1 MAAAQRGKA
10 DYMRAVAP
18 RSSPSSRPSKSL
30 TIADLVAL
38 TEVPPATIHY
48 YLRHGLVPPPKRVS
62 PNRFTYDDRH
72 VQALR
77 LVRLL
82 RDRRG
87 LPLDMIR
94 RIMPELLRLEAEE
107 AFRPEMWD
115 RALAPRVSRR
125 RLPSQRLLDAAKDAF
140 ARRAYGDVN
149 VDDICRAARIAK
161 GSFYRHYRSKEELF
175 FAAVEATA
183 NDLSEDF
190 AQAAGERLVPAVEA
204 GEVMAP
210 LLEPRLPIFLD
221 LFARSLQ
228 RHSGYPATSKKVFRA
243 AVGRIGQ
250 HVGGEGVPDERGA
263 RVFGAAFLEVFRRS
277 MQGADAA
284 EAPTLPVDL
293 G

>member
-1 MAAAQRGKA
+1 
-10 DYMRAVAP
+10 MRAVAP
-18 RSSPSSRPSKSL
+18 RSSPTPPRSKAL
-30 TIADLVAL
+30 TIADLVAV

-48 YLRHGLVPPPKRVS
+48 YLRLGLVPPPKRIS
-62 PNRFTYDDRH
+62 PNRFTYDERH

-87 LPLDMIR
+87 LSLDMIR

-115 RALAPRVSRR
+115 RALAPRLSRR
-125 RLPSQRLLDAAKDAF
+125 RTPSQRLLEAAKDAF
-140 ARRAYGDVN
+140 GRRGYDDVN

-183 NDLSEDF
+183 NDLCDEF
-190 AQAAGERLVPAVEA
+190 AQVVGMEPVAVGTAGEL
-204 GEVMAP
+204 MAP

-228 RHSGYPATSKKVFRA
+228 RHAGYPAASRKVFGA
-243 AVGRIGQ
+243 AVGHIGR
-250 HVGGEGVPDERGA
+250 HVEGDGAPEERGA
-263 RVFGAAFLEVFRRS
+263 RVFGAAFVEVFRRS
-277 MQGADAA
+277 MQAPDVAGGA
-284 EAPTLPVDL
+284 PPVPL
-293 G
+293 RLR

>member
-125 RLPSQRLLDAAKDAF
+125 RSPDA
-140 ARRAYGDVN
+140 RT
-149 VDDICRAARIAK
+149 
-161 GSFYRHYRSKEELF
+161 
-175 FAAVEATA
+175 AT
-183 NDLSEDF
+183 
-190 AQAAGERLVPAVEA
+190 
-204 GEVMAP
+204 
-210 LLEPRLPIFLD
+210 
-221 LFARSLQ
+221 
-228 RHSGYPATSKKVFRA
+228 
-243 AVGRIGQ
+243 
-250 HVGGEGVPDERGA
+250 
-263 RVFGAAFLEVFRRS
+263 
-277 MQGADAA
+277 
-284 EAPTLPVDL
+284 
-293 G
+293 